1 MVTYAD
7 SSFLVALYADERN
20 SALARAYVGGNAH
33 PICLTSF
40 SKTET
45 EHALRMFAFRK
56 LIALDEVTQCLLLFE
71 EDQGSGIYHLLI
83 ISSEELFS
91 KASQLS
97 KRYGLEFGVRFLDV
111 VHVAAAVLAKATI
124 FLTFDA
130 RQGKLAKAV
139 GLVVKP

>member
-7 SSFLVALYADERN
+7 SSFLVTLYADEHN

-33 PICLTSF
+33 PIYLTSF
-40 SKTET
+40 SKAET

-56 LIALDEVTQCLLLFE
+56 LIAMDEMTQCLLLFE
-71 EDQGSGIYHLLI
+71 EDQGSGIYRLLI
-83 ISSEELFS
+83 ISSEELFG

-97 KRYGLEFGVRFLDV
+97 KRHGLELGVRFLDV
-111 VHVAAAVLAKATI
+111 VHVAAAVLAKAKI

-130 RQGKLAKAV
+130 RQAKLAKAV
-139 GLVVKP
+139 GLQVKP

>member
-56 LIALDEVTQCLLLFE
+56 LIALDEVTQCLLLIE

-83 ISSEELFS
+83 ISSEELFA

>member
-1 MVTYAD
+1 LVIYAD
-7 SSFLVALYADERN
+7 SSFLVSLYADELN
-20 SALARAYVGGNAH
+20 SARARTYASGSAH

-40 SKTET
+40 SKAET

-56 LIALDEVTQCLLLFE
+56 QIALDEMTQCLLLFE

-83 ISSEELFS
+83 IGNEELFN

-97 KRYGLEFGVRFLDV
+97 KRYGLELGVRFLDV
-111 VHVAAAVLAKATI
+111 VHVAAAVLAKANI

-130 RQGKLAKAV
+130 RQAKLAKAA
-139 GLVVKP
+139 GLQVKP